1 MLTLDHKQV
10 KRKDWISIS
19 SGEKHQYDVYI
30 YIYLDITI
38 E

>member
-30 YIYLDITI
+30 YLDITI